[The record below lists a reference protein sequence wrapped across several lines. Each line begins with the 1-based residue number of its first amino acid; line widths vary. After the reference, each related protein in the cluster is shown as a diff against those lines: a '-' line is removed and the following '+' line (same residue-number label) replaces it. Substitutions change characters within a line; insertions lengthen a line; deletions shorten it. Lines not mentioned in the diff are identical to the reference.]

1 MLEYTLRARQG
12 ELREARTLVGDTLRD
27 QGIDSDHVNAV
38 VLVVNELIAAALECD
53 VKTPVRLTV
62 APYPQL
68 ISVRL
73 QCDRNVELRDKPFD
87 IRERLIQHLTIAFGR
102 RRRDDGTVDLWAE
115 IARQHGPHGGR

>member
-12 ELREARTLVGDTLRD
+12 ELREARTLVGDRLRD

-38 VLVVNELIAAALECD
+38 VLVVNELIAAARECD

-115 IARQHGPHGGR
+115 IARQH

>member
-1 MLEYTLRARQG
+1 MVEFTFRARRS
-12 ELREARTLVGDTLRD
+12 ELREARTLVSDTLREE
-27 QGIDSDHVNAV
+27 GIDSHHASTV
-38 VLVVNELIAAALECD
+38 VLVVNELIAAARECD

-68 ISVRL
+68 TSVRL

-87 IRERLIQHLTIAFGR
+87 IRERLIQHLAIAFGR

-115 IARQHGPHGGR
+115 IARPQ